1 MVQELDLTDQDVST
15 IAELIDSEIQSH
27 IPDWTP
33 TDISGDNIDGDVS
46 TSNSPVSDSKEDA
59 SPLVNE
65 FSSLALERL
74 PSGRKYWSDSPK
86 AGNGNSPV
94 KKGISNLHSQED
106 SVDTR
111 DTDEDEKSPGSQ
123 EQSPRNQD
131 DPNGAENSGTLNG
144 DNLDASIDLHNRN
157 GAHLFETEEVKV
169 IVEKLENLLAQQ
181 RKELDELKRK
191 HELEIS
197 DVLQELPPAFCQKV
211 LDNYK
216 LKIPDCIMHH
226 EAHC

>member
-46 TSNSPVSDSKEDA
+46 TSNSPVSDSDA
-59 SPLVNE
+59 PPLINE

-94 KKGISNLHSQED
+94 KQGISNLNSQED

-111 DTDEDEKSPGSQ
+111 DTDDNEKSPGSQ

-131 DPNGAENSGTLNG
+131 DPNVAENCGSLSG
-144 DNLDASIDLHNRN
+144 DSLDASIDLHNTN
-157 GAHLFETEEVKV
+157 GAHLFEPEEVKI
-169 IVEKLENLLAQQ
+169 IVENLDNLLAQQ

-191 HELEIS
+191 HELEIA

-216 LKIPDCIMHH
+216 LKIPDCILHH